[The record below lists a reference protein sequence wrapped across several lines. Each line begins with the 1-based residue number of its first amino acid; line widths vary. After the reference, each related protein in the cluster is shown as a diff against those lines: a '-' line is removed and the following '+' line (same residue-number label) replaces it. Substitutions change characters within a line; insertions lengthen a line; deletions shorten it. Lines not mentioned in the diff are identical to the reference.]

1 MTDRLIPQPVGL
13 NAEFYAH
20 AAAGRLRFQRCTACA
35 TWRHP
40 PRFLCAACGSDE
52 WTWQPSSA
60 RGRVFSW
67 TVTHRAVDPA
77 FDPPYAVVVVETDEG
92 VRVVGNLRD
101 GDPARL
107 ELDLPVE
114 IVLEPVSD
122 TVALLAFRL
131 AQK

>member
-20 AAAGRLRFQRCTACA
+20 AATGQLQFQRCTACSR
-35 TWRHP
+35 WRHP

-52 WTWQPSSA
+52 WSWQPSTVQ
-60 RGRVFSW
+60 GRVFSW

-77 FDPPYAVVVVETDEG
+77 FEPPYAVVVVETDEG
-92 VRVVGNLRD
+92 VRVVGNLQD
-101 GDPARL
+101 ADPTDLA
-107 ELDLPVE
+107 LDRRVE

-122 TVALLAFRL
+122 AVALLAFRL
-131 AQK
+131 CD